1 MLFHHRPP
9 VTSHL
14 LLSLLASLSVTPA
27 VAQISAAPQSEGR
40 LQFTGDTAR
49 VSLGYVSGGNFQGEL
64 SGVLSEQADSV
75 WLGEGWILRGAAGVK
90 LSYNRLT
97 GDSVQKYFMAI
108 DQNDKT
114 DRKFTLGAGAER
126 GLWFGHAYLSHSL
139 SDRRLLEQS
148 SANTVVQQSGVDGDR
163 PYIDTTTR
171 TLTTQIFERAYD
183 NGVGVRAGRYFDRSN
198 VRLTAGVDLEWGRGD
213 ARQTN
218 VSFLAEKFYV
228 GTPHSVALQLDYLKK
243 SGDAEIVRD
252 DTRVMFSYRY
262 SFGAPNSQ
270 PQRMFRMVADPRP
283 AMATPVVAEPTVIPA
298 HTKRTL
304 VKTQATM
311 KNDAFFEIGSAQL
324 TGVAR
329 AELDRIASLLKAT
342 PPEGNVRIV
351 GHSCDLGAEKFNM
364 YLSIR
369 RAQAVNDYL
378 VSAGALAAHSSIVE
392 GKGKTEPKF
401 PAKPDTRAKNRR
413 VDLEFVTLVEKE
425 IAVDIPATTV
435 TAPVVAVP
443 DIPVTYHRE
452 VIDQE
457 PAWLRRALRTPATH
471 KRTVDVYRVKEES
484 QTESTSRAWVNRAPV
499 AQNDSYRVDSG
510 ATTTLAVLS
519 NDSDPDAG
527 DTLALASVGAPARGQ
542 ARIEGGQV
550 VYVAPTGYVGQDTF
564 TYVVK
569 DSKGASSTATV
580 TMNVTQANRSPV
592 ARDDT
597 FIVSGGVKSNL
608 TVLSNDLDPDGDALK
623 IIALT
628 QPLGNN
634 GSVAIVGSEVVFTPK
649 NSFTRDSFTY
659 TISDGKGGQ
668 STATVLLIDP

>member
-1 MLFHHRPP
+1 MPVHHRSP
-9 VTSHL
+9 VASHL
-14 LLSLLASLSVTPA
+14 LLSLLATLSVAPA

-64 SGVLSEQADSV
+64 SGVLSEQANSA
-75 WLGEGWILRGAAGVK
+75 WLGEGWILGSAGGVQF
-90 LSYNRLT
+90 SYNRLA
-97 GDSVQKYFMAI
+97 GDTVQKFFLAL
-108 DQNDKT
+108 DQNEKS

-126 GLWFGHAYLSHSL
+126 GMWFGHAYLSRSL

-148 SANTVVQQSGVDGDR
+148 SANTVLQQSGVDGDR

-198 VRLTAGVDLEWGRGD
+198 VRLTTGVDLEWGRSD

-228 GTPHSVALQLDYLKK
+228 GTPHSVALQVDFLKK
-243 SGDAEIVRD
+243 SGDAEIARV
-252 DTRVMFSYRY
+252 DTRAMFSYRY
-262 SFGAPNSQ
+262 SFGATNSQ

-283 AMATPVVAEPTVIPA
+283 AVATPAVAEPTVIPA
-298 HTKRTL
+298 RTERTM

-311 KNDAFFEIGSAQL
+311 TNDAFFELGSAQL

-329 AELDRIASLLKAT
+329 AELDRIASLLKTT

-364 YLSIR
+364 QLSIR

-378 VSAGALAAHSSIVE
+378 VGTGALAAHSSVVE
-392 GKGKTEPKF
+392 GKGKSEPKF

-425 IAVDIPATTV
+425 SVIHIPATTV
-435 TAPVVAVP
+435 AAPAVAVP
-443 DIPVTYHRE
+443 ESPVTYHRE

-471 KRTVDVYRVKEES
+471 KRTVDVYRMKEES
-484 QTESTSRAWVNRAPV
+484 QTESTSRAWVNRAPI
-499 AQNDSYRVDSG
+499 AQNDAYSVDSG
-510 ATTTLAVLS
+510 TTSTLAVLS
-519 NDSDPDAG
+519 NDSDPDVG
-527 DTLALASVGAPARGQ
+527 DTLSLASVGAPARGQ
-542 ARIEGGQV
+542 ARIEAGQL
-550 VYVAPTGYVGQDTF
+550 VYIAPTGYVGPDSF

-569 DSKGASSTATV
+569 DSKGLTSTATV
-580 TMNVTQANRSPV
+580 TMNVTQANRSPL

-597 FIVSGGVKSNL
+597 FIVSGAVKSNL
-608 TVLSNDLDPDGDALK
+608 AVLSNDLDPDGDALK

-628 QPLGNN
+628 QPLGNS
-634 GSVAIVGSEVVFTPK
+634 GSVTIVGSEVVFTPK
-649 NSFTRDSFTY
+649 NAFARDSFTY